1 MWLRARAVRARLAK
15 AANAPTARCALA
27 QPCCSPYSGRREPV
41 LPKRRPAFWSLSRA
55 RRSAGKERRHPAK
68 PALAA
73 ASDTAA
79 GAGAVASPAKR
90 RAIQRERE
98 GDEGEYE
105 EEKEVGDDVEDNEVD
120 DEEDDE
126 IDDEEVVEE
135 EEEEEDVSAVASAGA
150 GRKLRKAK
158 VVDEWTTKEEKLIA
172 SQWKLFTEC
181 VKGLRSDKAAKAL
194 SRVKAT
200 VASVI
205 NECREGEHCQRA
217 DAREKL
223 RLINEA
229 VAKVSTD
236 SGDAVARIG
245 ELRL

>member
-1 MWLRARAVRARLAK
+1 
-15 AANAPTARCALA
+15 
-27 QPCCSPYSGRREPV
+27 
-41 LPKRRPAFWSLSRA
+41 
-55 RRSAGKERRHPAK
+55 
-68 PALAA
+68 
-73 ASDTAA
+73 
-79 GAGAVASPAKR
+79 VASPAKR

-126 IDDEEVVEE
+126 IDDEEVDEE

-158 VVDEWTTKEEKLIA
+158 VVDEWTAPDEKLIA
-172 SQWKLFTEC
+172 SQWKVYTEC
-181 VKGLRSDKAAKAL
+181 DKGHGSDTAAKAL
-194 SRVKAT
+194 RRVKAT
-200 VASVI
+200 IASVI
-205 NECREGEHCQRA
+205 DECRNAEQYQRA
-217 DAREKL
+217 GAWEEKL
-223 RLINEA
+223 RLVNEA

>member
-1 MWLRARAVRARLAK
+1 
-15 AANAPTARCALA
+15 
-27 QPCCSPYSGRREPV
+27 
-41 LPKRRPAFWSLSRA
+41 
-55 RRSAGKERRHPAK
+55 
-68 PALAA
+68 LAA

-98 GDEGEYE
+98 GDEDDGDEGDYE
-105 EEKEVGDDVEDNEVD
+105 EKEVD

-126 IDDEEVVEE
+126 IDDEELEEE
-135 EEEEEDVSAVASAGA
+135 EEEEEDFSAIASAGD
-150 GRKLRKAK
+150 GRKYGKAM

-172 SQWKLFTEC
+172 SQWKLYTEC

-205 NECREGEHCQRA
+205 NECREDEHCQLA
-217 DAREKL
+217 DAWEKL

>member
-1 MWLRARAVRARLAK
+1 
-15 AANAPTARCALA
+15 
-27 QPCCSPYSGRREPV
+27 
-41 LPKRRPAFWSLSRA
+41 
-55 RRSAGKERRHPAK
+55 
-68 PALAA
+68 
-73 ASDTAA
+73 
-79 GAGAVASPAKR
+79 VASPAKR

-98 GDEGEYE
+98 GDEDDGDEGDYE
-105 EEKEVGDDVEDNEVD
+105 EKEVD
-120 DEEDDE
+120 DEEDDK
-126 IDDEEVVEE
+126 IDDEEIEE
-135 EEEEEDVSAVASAGA
+135 EEVEVEEKEEKDFSAIASAGA
-150 GRKLRKAK
+150 GRKFGKAK
-158 VVDEWTTKEEKLIA
+158 VVNVWTTKEEKLIA
-172 SQWKLFTEC
+172 SQWKLYTEC

-200 VASVI
+200 IASVI

-217 DAREKL
+217 DAWEKL

>member
-1 MWLRARAVRARLAK
+1 MTTWSRVLAGRGGSLLEPRKQVPGAVPAR
-15 AANAPTARCALA
+15 
-27 QPCCSPYSGRREPV
+27 G
-41 LPKRRPAFWSLSRA
+41 
-55 RRSAGKERRHPAK
+55 GRHPAK

-79 GAGAVASPAKR
+79 GAGAAGAVASPAKR

-98 GDEGEYE
+98 GDEDDGDEGDYE
-105 EEKEVGDDVEDNEVD
+105 EKEVD
-120 DEEDDE
+120 DEEDDK
-126 IDDEEVVEE
+126 IDDEEIEE
-135 EEEEEDVSAVASAGA
+135 EEVEVEEKEEKDFSAIASAGA
-150 GRKLRKAK
+150 GRKFWKAK

-172 SQWKLFTEC
+172 SQWKLYTEC

-200 VASVI
+200 IASVI

-217 DAREKL
+217 DAWEKL